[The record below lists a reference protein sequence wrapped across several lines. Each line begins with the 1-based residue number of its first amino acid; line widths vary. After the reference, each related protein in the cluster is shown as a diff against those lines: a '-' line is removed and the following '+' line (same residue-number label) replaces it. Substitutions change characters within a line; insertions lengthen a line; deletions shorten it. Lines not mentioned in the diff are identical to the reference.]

1 MDDIVDLLQ
10 IRIERAKSQLPEET
24 LNAIK
29 AIDWQAVVVGMREKK
44 GYSFEQL
51 GDLELETELVLCGL
65 LSPENYQKELE
76 NRMKITKAAATELVN
91 EMNDLVFKK
100 IREELVK
107 NTERKKIFA
116 NKKSTPIPAE
126 MSASAVRENT
136 QTPSLTNA
144 ETIPEKSEPA
154 GEPVSNAENSAGADE
169 AHPIL
174 AQKLS
179 GPYQAPVITTEHT
192 TENISKTNM
201 PDATIIKPKIPSID
215 PYREIPE

>member
-1 MDDIVDLLQ
+1 MDDMVDLLQ

-76 NRMKITKAAATELVN
+76 NRMKITKAAAAELVN

-107 NTERKKIFA
+107 NAERKKIFA
-116 NKKSTPIPAE
+116 NKKPVSAPAE
-126 MSASAVRENT
+126 VSAPAVEKDT
-136 QTPSLTNA
+136 QTS
-144 ETIPEKSEPA
+144 
-154 GEPVSNAENSAGADE
+154 NSAGVEIMPEKLELAGE

-179 GPYQAPVITTEHT
+179 GPYQAPEVKTEHT
-192 TENISKTNM
+192 IENISKANM
-201 PDATIIKPKIPSID
+201 PDAKIIKPKVPSID